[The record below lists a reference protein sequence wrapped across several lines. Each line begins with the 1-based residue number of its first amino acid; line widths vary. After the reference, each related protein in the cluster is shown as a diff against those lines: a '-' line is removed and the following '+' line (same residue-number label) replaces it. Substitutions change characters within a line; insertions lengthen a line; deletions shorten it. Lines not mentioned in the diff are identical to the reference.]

1 MPTYEYACTACG
13 IRFERRQAITEAPLA
28 ECPECGGAIRRL
40 MSGGSG
46 FILKGGDRGQAA
58 GGVRGCS
65 LEQEGRTCYGR
76 EERCGAPQC
85 EGEK

>member
-13 IRFERRQAITEAPLA
+13 SRFERRQAITEAPIS

-40 MSGGSG
+40 LSGGSG
-46 FILKGGDRGQAA
+46 FIVKSDRGRAA
-58 GGVRGCS
+58 GTAHGCS
-65 LEQEGRTCYGR
+65 LEKEGKTCCGR

-85 EGEK
+85 EGEE